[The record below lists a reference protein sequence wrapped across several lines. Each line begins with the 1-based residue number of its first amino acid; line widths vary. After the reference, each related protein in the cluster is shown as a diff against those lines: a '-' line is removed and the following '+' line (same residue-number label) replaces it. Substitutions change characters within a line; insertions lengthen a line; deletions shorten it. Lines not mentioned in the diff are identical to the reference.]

1 MAKAEN
7 KAVQD
12 DVNKPVEGA
21 TTAADAEAAEKARVD
36 AEAAEKARCEAD
48 AAEAAEKAR
57 VDAEPLTLTA
67 WLRNNV
73 DAGNITFEEAQE
85 RMAAHLAT
93 CDVSYPTVDEL
104 RDLEPELLDSGK
116 FSNEFLEAR
125 LAKAIAEVER
135 ICERRFVRTRLV
147 EVHVAHEFNPIV
159 VSEGSTLHGGGPVE
173 TVTVTPP
180 GGTLENVD
188 VSRVWLDA
196 AGVVC
201 GLGVTTGSKVVV
213 TYLTGPASCPPEIS
227 ELVAVV
233 ARLFAQ
239 RKNAGLSER
248 VDRFALGDTGTPFML
263 AVPGVRRLGM
273 PEIDA
278 ELQRHSLHTGMAAA
292 TGAVLTVARV

>member
-1 MAKAEN
+1 M
-7 KAVQD
+7 
-12 DVNKPVEGA
+12 
-21 TTAADAEAAEKARVD
+21 
-36 AEAAEKARCEAD
+36 
-48 AAEAAEKAR
+48 
-57 VDAEPLTLTA
+57 
-67 WLRNNV
+67 
-73 DAGNITFEEAQE
+73 
-85 RMAAHLAT
+85 
-93 CDVSYPTVDEL
+93 SYPTVAEL
-104 RDLEPELLDSGK
+104 RVLEPELADSGK
-116 FSNEFLEAR
+116 FSNEFLTAR
-125 LAKAIAEVER
+125 LAKAVAEIER
-135 ICERRFVRTRLV
+135 ICERRFVRTQLV
-147 EVHVAHEFNPIV
+147 ETHVAHEYNPIV
-159 VSEGSTLHGGGPVE
+159 LSEGSTLHGGGPIV

-201 GLGVTTGSKVVV
+201 GLGVTTGANVVV
-213 TYLTGPASCPPEIS
+213 TYLTGPTVCPPEVA

-278 ELQRHSLHTGMAAA
+278 ELQRHSLHTGLASS
-292 TGAVLTVARV
+292 TGVVQSVARV